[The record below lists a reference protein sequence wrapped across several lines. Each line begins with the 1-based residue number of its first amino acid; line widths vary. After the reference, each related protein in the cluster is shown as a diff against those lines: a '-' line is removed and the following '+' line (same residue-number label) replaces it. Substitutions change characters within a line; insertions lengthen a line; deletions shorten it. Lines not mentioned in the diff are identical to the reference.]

1 MPFSFI
7 LGAIDLVPSLDEF
20 PPVLN
25 ILSIVSLVLLLAAWV
40 KLRSR
45 SWLGYRL
52 LVAVLILNVAQ
63 RILLL
68 ILSALAFGTVAELV
82 ARCVGACVPSLIVL
96 LVVRSYYDRRR
107 LLFAPPPEIQPD
119 PNRPP
124 AARWEDEPSQ

>member
-1 MPFSFI
+1 M
-7 LGAIDLVPSLDEF
+7 LVPALDEF

-25 ILSIVSLVLLLAAWV
+25 ILSIVSLVLLLTAWV

-63 RILLL
+63 SILLL
-68 ILSALAFGTVAELV
+68 ILFASAFGSVAQLA
-82 ARCVGACVPSLIVL
+82 ARCVGECVPALIVL
-96 LVVRSYYDRRR
+96 LVIRSYYDKRRP
-107 LLFAPPPEIQPD
+107 LFTPPPEIQPD